1 MNINLYIGM
10 SQEGII
16 TENHNKYIQI
26 MNKHDR
32 VNVYYQVIGELTHIK
47 LYSFSKEEVFK
58 NFMGSVNFT
67 ENGFIYNNELLCEF
81 NDSINKL
88 LKTT

>member
-1 MNINLYIGM
+1 M

-47 LYSFSKEEVFK
+47 LYSFSKKKSLKLYGFK
-58 NFMGSVNFT
+58 F
-67 ENGFIYNNELLCEF
+67 Y
-81 NDSINKL
+81 
-88 LKTT
+88 

>member
-1 MNINLYIGM
+1 M

-58 NFMGSVNFT
+58 TLWVLQILLRMVLFIIMNYYVNLT
-67 ENGFIYNNELLCEF
+67 IV
-81 NDSINKL
+81 
-88 LKTT
+88 